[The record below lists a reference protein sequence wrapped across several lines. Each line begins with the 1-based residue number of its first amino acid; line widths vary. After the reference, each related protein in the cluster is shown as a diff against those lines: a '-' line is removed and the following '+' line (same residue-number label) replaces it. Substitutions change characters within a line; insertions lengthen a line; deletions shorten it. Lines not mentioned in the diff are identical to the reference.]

1 LETTPPTAR
10 RIPALFSGVLLP
22 AILSGCG
29 YDASGECA
37 PHHEATVTAP
47 DNRHVAQR
55 WVSICGFPGSTVTD
69 LVSVTDRPITQPPWN
84 GVFAF
89 NEDQAGGSSN
99 QVSASWIDD
108 RHLRITVDA
117 VGDVR
122 DSPHQIG
129 EVILIYVLGPSVD
142 LNAVKVQKD
151 AKIDE
156 RRQWERLKTSA
167 AWHYVEI
174 YYSFDAYLIEHYQ
187 NFIDWARDNTEPQ
200 P

>member
-1 LETTPPTAR
+1 LETKPPTAR
-10 RIPALFSGVLLP
+10 RIWALVSGVLLP
-22 AILSGCG
+22 VILSGCG
-29 YDASGECA
+29 FDASGECA

-47 DNRHVAQR
+47 DSRHVAQR

-69 LVSVTDRPITQPPWN
+69 LVSVTDGPITQPPWN

-89 NEDQAGGSSN
+89 NEDQGEGSRDQIS
-99 QVSASWIDD
+99 VSWVDG

-122 DSPHQIG
+122 DSPHQVG
-129 EVILIYVLGPSVD
+129 EVTITYVLGPGVD
-142 LNAVKVQKD
+142 LNAVRVQKD

-167 AWHYVEI
+167 AWHYVESS
-174 YYSFDAYLIEHYQ
+174 YSFDAYLIEHYQ
-187 NFIDWARDNTEPQ
+187 KFIDWARDNTQ
-200 P
+200 PRP